1 MKRTSR
7 YKLNKRGKITIYAF
21 IFLVILFI
29 YIFISSSFFEL
40 KNIAVNGNE
49 KLNINQIKKLTSIGV
64 GKNLFQYNLKD
75 IEENIKSNPYI
86 KYVEVKRKIPNQLII
101 NIKENTEDFIINL
114 DKKYLYIQ
122 NDGLILSEKS
132 KIENKNIPIISGLKI
147 KEYRLKEKI
156 KIDKSTSEKY
166 FILMLKSLKKNN
178 MIRELKTIDINKNFI
193 NLKTKDGIRVKL
205 KLDSNI
211 DYNINRLNEILI
223 NLKSE
228 KLKDG
233 ELDLLND
240 KQATYLP

>member
-29 YIFISSSFFEL
+29 YIFISSSFWT

-147 KEYRLKEKI
+147 KEYRLKEK
-156 KIDKSTSEKY
+156 
-166 FILMLKSLKKNN
+166 
-178 MIRELKTIDINKNFI
+178 NKN
-193 NLKTKDGIRVKL
+193 R
-205 KLDSNI
+205 
-211 DYNINRLNEILI
+211 
-223 NLKSE
+223 
-228 KLKDG
+228 
-233 ELDLLND
+233 
-240 KQATYLP
+240 

>member
-1 MKRTSR
+1 M
-7 YKLNKRGKITIYAF
+7 
-21 IFLVILFI
+21 
-29 YIFISSSFFEL
+29 
-40 KNIAVNGNE
+40 
-49 KLNINQIKKLTSIGV
+49 
-64 GKNLFQYNLKD
+64 
-75 IEENIKSNPYI
+75 
-86 KYVEVKRKIPNQLII
+86 
-101 NIKENTEDFIINL
+101 
-114 DKKYLYIQ
+114 
-122 NDGLILSEKS
+122 SEKS

-211 DYNINRLNEILI
+211 EYNINRLNEILI